1 VRRIRDAQE
10 EERRRKLEELKQHAQ
25 QAQKFREQQEEMRR
39 RHIDELRSK
48 DMDRRAQVEER
59 RRDIEKSEQER
70 REAILAR
77 NKERESRLE
86 TQRRSS
92 RGNIEF
98 AFGSSAPRLVEP
110 RVDSASGYWGSRSGQ
125 GYDKQSQER
134 EPTDL
139 RSKRTASAQ
148 GLDRSNEGWEVWRTE
163 GVGGCTTPE
172 RRRGAR
178 AKSQGAKNSTRSQPS
193 SPCRETHPLHWFV
206 RDIDI
211 GEKSSDTRS
220 DCTGSRRR
228 STGTSQPHYML
239 PLMRTRSRHDCSFVP
254 GTPFLAGD
262 ENGLTSVGTPNTAHR
277 RRTDLV
283 PTLTMR
289 REDNPSGSAT
299 PRRSPGR
306 AVSMSRLEQLARPQ
320 RQLLRPQHVG
330 GAVQGARSMQHL
342 APPSPGQT
350 GGLRGREL
358 TNGGG
363 RARAR
368 TLGATPKEKKGLSRE
383 NSSSSRPGSA
393 LSAHR
398 NTVGGVR
405 LRPGSAGGRRQRP
418 LSIATTGMTASMY
431 EERQKPTPT
440 STPSHTRGKG
450 AGTPKPDRLK
460 RARSVTS
467 DTGGLDDDN
476 RSTASSQSVGPS
488 RTPNRRTPSQVKAEA
503 AARKAKTLQVG
514 GSLRAPPLRKSRSA
528 INLKSTRMSK
538 ISETPLPA
546 AAKSQT
552 STPKSSLGGR
562 KEAAEKK
569 EETKSR
575 KTPSPA
581 VSQDLGEAAG
591 GDANGRQSTPDILRD
606 NNTKR
611 PQTELEQEKAEEAP
625 KEEEKDA
632 DEKQEDLVKEASPL
646 PVPKEA
652 TPEVVVAS
660 KEGSQEAEELPN
672 NEEVREK
679 KIITSEEEA
688 KARIA
693 EKRREMKE
701 QKEREAEAERLRL
714 EEERRLEEEQR
725 RKEEEEMK
733 QMERLAEEGRRAE
746 EERIQKAIQEREEEE
761 RKAKEEEERLKKE
774 KEETEKKTKEEAEKR
789 EAELQEKLKKEE
801 EERLARKKRI
811 EEIMARTR
819 GKTAAPAPKEEPAPS
834 SPSPPQQPAS
844 LDPLGDPTK
853 PDLLGDIS
861 DKVEAENA
869 KNLAAPAPA
878 EPEVEKGALDSLSLK
893 SEDTENS
900 SPLITMENGNSMPI
914 KKSNGVVEGGSFD
927 QILDLGDLGDSNKEE
942 RSQGMPS
949 PMRAFEENSQQGGGG
964 ALEVAD
970 LLS

>member
-1 VRRIRDAQE
+1 MGRGETSNMTGVGEQSPSLSQDMPAMMTQSMCIPSGSPMSAAPDIMTSSTSSLQGSRKSSGLRNQTSQNWFTFEDETADNAEGRAESAAREKEREERVRRIRHAQE

-25 QAQKFREQQEEMRR
+25 QAQKFREQQEEVRR

-48 DMDRRAQVEER
+48 DMDRRMAVEER

-125 GYDKQSQER
+125 PQSQER

-148 GLDRSNEGWEVWRTE
+148 GLDRSNE
-163 GVGGCTTPE
+163 
-172 RRRGAR
+172 
-178 AKSQGAKNSTRSQPS
+178 
-193 SPCRETHPLHWFV
+193 
-206 RDIDI
+206 
-211 GEKSSDTRS
+211 
-220 DCTGSRRR
+220 
-228 STGTSQPHYML
+228 
-239 PLMRTRSRHDCSFVP
+239 
-254 GTPFLAGD
+254 GD

-299 PRRSPGR
+299 PRRSPG
-306 AVSMSRLEQLARPQ
+306 
-320 RQLLRPQHVG
+320 
-330 GAVQGARSMQHL
+330 
-342 APPSPGQT
+342 
-350 GGLRGREL
+350 
-358 TNGGG
+358 
-363 RARAR
+363 
-368 TLGATPKEKKGLSRE
+368 LSRE

-393 LSAHR
+393 LSASHR

-431 EERQKPTPT
+431 EERQRPTPT
-440 STPSHTRGKG
+440 STPSHTRSGKG

-503 AARKAKTLQVG
+503 AARKAKTP
-514 GSLRAPPLRKSRSA
+514 A
-528 INLKSTRMSK
+528 T
-538 ISETPLPA
+538 PA
-546 AAKSQT
+546 ATRSQT

-562 KEAAEKK
+562 KEAVEKK

-611 PQTELEQEKAEEAP
+611 PQAELEQEKAEEAP
-625 KEEEKDA
+625 AKEEEGKENA
-632 DEKQEDLVKEASPL
+632 EEKQEDLPVKEASPL
-646 PVPKEA
+646 PVHVSKEA
-652 TPEVVVAS
+652 TPEVTVAPS

-688 KARIA
+688 KA
-693 EKRREMKE
+693 
-701 QKEREAEAERLRL
+701 
-714 EEERRLEEEQR
+714 
-725 RKEEEEMK
+725 
-733 QMERLAEEGRRAE
+733 
-746 EERIQKAIQEREEEE
+746 
-761 RKAKEEEERLKKE
+761 
-774 KEETEKKTKEEAEKR
+774 
-789 EAELQEKLKKEE
+789 
-801 EERLARKKRI
+801 
-811 EEIMARTR
+811 
-819 GKTAAPAPKEEPAPS
+819 
-834 SPSPPQQPAS
+834 
-844 LDPLGDPTK
+844 
-853 PDLLGDIS
+853 
-861 DKVEAENA
+861 
-869 KNLAAPAPA
+869 
-878 EPEVEKGALDSLSLK
+878 
-893 SEDTENS
+893 
-900 SPLITMENGNSMPI
+900 
-914 KKSNGVVEGGSFD
+914 
-927 QILDLGDLGDSNKEE
+927 
-942 RSQGMPS
+942 
-949 PMRAFEENSQQGGGG
+949 
-964 ALEVAD
+964 
-970 LLS
+970 

>member
-1 VRRIRDAQE
+1 
-10 EERRRKLEELKQHAQ
+10 LPPL
-25 QAQKFREQQEEMRR
+25 
-39 RHIDELRSK
+39 
-48 DMDRRAQVEER
+48 
-59 RRDIEKSEQER
+59 
-70 REAILAR
+70 
-77 NKERESRLE
+77 
-86 TQRRSS
+86 T
-92 RGNIEF
+92 GF
-98 AFGSSAPRLVEP
+98 A
-110 RVDSASGYWGSRSGQ
+110 
-125 GYDKQSQER
+125 
-134 EPTDL
+134 
-139 RSKRTASAQ
+139 
-148 GLDRSNEGWEVWRTE
+148 
-163 GVGGCTTPE
+163 
-172 RRRGAR
+172 
-178 AKSQGAKNSTRSQPS
+178 
-193 SPCRETHPLHWFV
+193 
-206 RDIDI
+206 
-211 GEKSSDTRS
+211 
-220 DCTGSRRR
+220 
-228 STGTSQPHYML
+228 L
-239 PLMRTRSRHDCSFVP
+239 P
-254 GTPFLAGD
+254 
-262 ENGLTSVGTPNTAHR
+262 
-277 RRTDLV
+277 
-283 PTLTMR
+283 
-289 REDNPSGSAT
+289 
-299 PRRSPGR
+299 
-306 AVSMSRLEQLARPQ
+306 
-320 RQLLRPQHVG
+320 
-330 GAVQGARSMQHL
+330 
-342 APPSPGQT
+342 
-350 GGLRGREL
+350 
-358 TNGGG
+358 
-363 RARAR
+363 
-368 TLGATPKEKKGLSRE
+368 GLSRE

-503 AARKAKTLQVG
+503 AARKAK
-514 GSLRAPPLRKSRSA
+514 
-528 INLKSTRMSK
+528 
-538 ISETPLPA
+538 TPLPA

>member
-1 VRRIRDAQE
+1 MSAAPDIMTSSTSSLQGLRKSSGLRNQTSQNWFTFEDETADNAEGRADSAAREKEREERVRRIREAQE

-25 QAQKFREQQEEMRR
+25 QAQKFREQQEELRR

-148 GLDRSNEGWEVWRTE
+148 GLDRSNEG
-163 GVGGCTTPE
+163 
-172 RRRGAR
+172 
-178 AKSQGAKNSTRSQPS
+178 
-193 SPCRETHPLHWFV
+193 
-206 RDIDI
+206 
-211 GEKSSDTRS
+211 
-220 DCTGSRRR
+220 
-228 STGTSQPHYML
+228 
-239 PLMRTRSRHDCSFVP
+239 
-254 GTPFLAGD
+254 D

-299 PRRSPGR
+299 PRRSPG
-306 AVSMSRLEQLARPQ
+306 
-320 RQLLRPQHVG
+320 
-330 GAVQGARSMQHL
+330 
-342 APPSPGQT
+342 
-350 GGLRGREL
+350 
-358 TNGGG
+358 
-363 RARAR
+363 
-368 TLGATPKEKKGLSRE
+368 LSRE

-393 LSAHR
+393 LSASHR

-418 LSIATTGMTASMY
+418 LSIATTGMPASMY
-431 EERQKPTPT
+431 EERQRPTPT

-503 AARKAKTLQVG
+503 AARKAKTPVP
-514 GSLRAPPLRKSRSA
+514 ATARSQQ
-528 INLKSTRMSK
+528 
-538 ISETPLPA
+538 P
-546 AAKSQT
+546 

-591 GDANGRQSTPDILRD
+591 GGEATGRQSTPDILRD

-611 PQTELEQEKAEEAP
+611 PQTELEQEKAEQAQ
-625 KEEEKDA
+625 KEEEKEA
-632 DEKQEDLVKEASPL
+632 LKEASPL

-652 TPEVVVAS
+652 TPEVAS
-660 KEGSQEAEELPN
+660 KEGSQEVEEVPN

-693 EKRREMKE
+693 EKRREIKE
-701 QKEREAEAERLRL
+701 QKEREAR
-714 EEERRLEEEQR
+714 
-725 RKEEEEMK
+725 
-733 QMERLAEEGRRAE
+733 
-746 EERIQKAIQEREEEE
+746 QK
-761 RKAKEEEERLKKE
+761 
-774 KEETEKKTKEEAEKR
+774 
-789 EAELQEKLKKEE
+789 
-801 EERLARKKRI
+801 
-811 EEIMARTR
+811 
-819 GKTAAPAPKEEPAPS
+819 G
-834 SPSPPQQPAS
+834 
-844 LDPLGDPTK
+844 
-853 PDLLGDIS
+853 
-861 DKVEAENA
+861 
-869 KNLAAPAPA
+869 
-878 EPEVEKGALDSLSLK
+878 
-893 SEDTENS
+893 
-900 SPLITMENGNSMPI
+900 
-914 KKSNGVVEGGSFD
+914 
-927 QILDLGDLGDSNKEE
+927 
-942 RSQGMPS
+942 
-949 PMRAFEENSQQGGGG
+949 
-964 ALEVAD
+964 
-970 LLS
+970 